1 MAKIAVIITSQTSYN
16 DLIMK
21 HGDVY
26 IQKNATTYFAFFFV
40 CFYNTTKLT
49 LFTTLK

>member
-26 IQKNATTYFAFFFV
+26 IQKNATIYFAFF
-40 CFYNTTKLT
+40 
-49 LFTTLK
+49 LFAFTILANSLYLQR